1 MYLKQILVLLLVAV
15 SFLGCTR
22 DDICTEETPKTPLL
36 KVKFF
41 DADNPD
47 TPKPVTNFSI
57 VLEGEDYL
65 LFDPITTDS
74 ATIPLQTHLDNTN
87 YVFLKNYT
95 SDTVNNYDLIRFN
108 YMRQEEYISRACGFR
123 VQYTQ
128 LDATLEISPTTNWI
142 QSIEIVND
150 SINILRPND
159 THLHIYH

>member
-1 MYLKQILVLLLVAV
+1 LY
-15 SFLGCTR
+15 
-22 DDICTEETPKTPLL
+22 L
-36 KVKFF
+36 KVK
-41 DADNPD
+41 
-47 TPKPVTNFSI
+47 I
-57 VLEGEDYL
+57 IYC
-65 LFDPITTDS
+65 
-74 ATIPLQTHLDNTN
+74 PLQTHLDNTN